1 MSQYENPWTY
11 DDKIFDSDLIGDYY
25 GFVYLITGKQTGR
38 RYIGRKY
45 FWQKRKPRTGSKRR
59 VTSESDWKKYYGS
72 CPELKEDIKEYGK
85 LNFKREILRLCKTK
99 GEMSYYE
106 AKLQFDNDVLF
117 RKDFYNNFIGCKI
130 HAKHIRRK

>member
-11 DDKIFDSDLIGDYY
+11 DNKIFDSDLIGDYY

-85 LNFKREILRLCKTK
+85 LDFLSNGFKPRIAGQSVNSAQTYIYMAWAAEPFHNLYGGQANAR
-99 GEMSYYE
+99 
-106 AKLQFDNDVLF
+106 
-117 RKDFYNNFIGCKI
+117 
-130 HAKHIRRK
+130 

>member
-45 FWQKRKPRTGSKRR
+45 FWQKENQEQDLR
-59 VTSESDWKKYYGS
+59 E
-72 CPELKEDIKEYGK
+72 ELRPKVIGK
-85 LNFKREILRLCKTK
+85 NITVV
-99 GEMSYYE
+99 
-106 AKLQFDNDVLF
+106 AQN
-117 RKDFYNNFIGCKI
+117 
-130 HAKHIRRK
+130 